1 MDLLGDIVEFRR
13 VATGWVVLLGRE
25 EKWFPAWWVTEA
37 AKSLLLLPLNK
48 EDCPLP
54 LEPE

>member
-1 MDLLGDIVEFRR
+1 VDLLGDIVEFRR